1 MRPSD
6 LDDRPRG
13 TPSPALSEESPREES
28 EPMTKRLCLD
38 RLSSDHNK
46 GMDSNITLWQF
57 LLELLLNNQH
67 LNIIQWTSN
76 EGEFKLI
83 NAEEVAKLWGL
94 RKNKT
99 NMNYDK
105 LSRAL
110 RYYYDKNIIKKVM
123 GQKFVYKFVSFPEI
137 VKTENKIPFRVKMES
152 LANKY
157 GQTTFPHMA
166 SYNAA
171 HIKTSATQATACLIK
186 KETSETSQSDE
197 ASRGTDETAST
208 SSENSSQEI
217 TKESYSWESQ
227 SRLRSNSSSHQSDT
241 NSLTIT
247 GTAAA
252 QGKPKPSPLSLQPL
266 QPPDINIST
275 TAVINVPVLSPKM
288 TSATHFSTVATPF
301 FIGPRTP
308 IPVPLHFWSSLSPMM
323 SPRVSSHASA
333 FQFPSFVNSPLALS
347 SLPNFSAIEPA
358 LNSPIVV
365 SSPSRKISVL

>member
-1 MRPSD
+1 MRPSE

-13 TPSPALSEESPREES
+13 TPSPALSEESTKGEL
-28 EPMTKRLCLD
+28 EPMAKRLCLD
-38 RLSSDHNK
+38 RMSSDLNK

-67 LNIIQWTSN
+67 LNIIQWTNN

-110 RYYYDKNIIKKVM
+110 RYYYDKNIIRKVM

-171 HIKTSATQATACLIK
+171 HIKSSATQATACLIK

-208 SSENSSQEI
+208 SFGNLSHEN
-217 TKESYSWESQ
+217 TKESHSRESQ
-227 SRLRSNSSSHQSDT
+227 SNVRSVSSSRQSDT

-247 GTAAA
+247 GTTTTH
-252 QGKPKPSPLSLQPL
+252 GKPKPSPLSLCPL
-266 QPPDINIST
+266 QPPDINVST
-275 TAVINVPVLSPKM
+275 TAVINVPVPSPKAM
-288 TSATHFSTVATPF
+288 SSTHFSTVATPF
-301 FIGPRTP
+301 FIGPRT
-308 IPVPLHFWSSLSPMM
+308 PVPLHFWSSLSPMM

-333 FQFPSFVNSPLALS
+333 FQFPSFVNSPLTLS

-358 LNSPIVV
+358 LNSPIIV